1 MLALLAA
8 VGLYFALRYAG
19 KLHQARKRRV
29 RLARFVDGVEELID
43 PLLSPQKFLSSLNRI
58 FKIVALRAFPKS
70 QCARMQGREW
80 AEFVRENMPG
90 AETEEDLSALANGP
104 YQPLP
109 VFDAESL
116 VSLARA
122 WIWRYG

>member
-1 MLALLAA
+1 MNPQGADLLSQLKDIHGAPAAPWWPPAPGWWVLALLAA

-70 QCARMQGREW
+70 QCARMQL
-80 AEFVRENMPG
+80 
-90 AETEEDLSALANGP
+90 TL
-104 YQPLP
+104 
-109 VFDAESL
+109 
-116 VSLARA
+116 
-122 WIWRYG
+122 